1 MSTNNTDR
9 DNTGVL
15 FTVNEK
21 KSENHPDFTGNVVI
35 GGKKYSLSAWK
46 KTSGS
51 GVTYQSL
58 SVREWSDTP
67 PAGKTAP
74 AAKTAKAPSLLD

>member
-1 MSTNNTDR
+1 MANYDDK

-15 FTVNEK
+15 FVNNK
-21 KSENHPDFTGNVVI
+21 KVEGSNQPDFTGNVVI

-51 GVTYQSL
+51 GLEYQSL
-58 SVREWSDTP
+58 SVREWTENPPVRKDT
-67 PAGKTAP
+67 AAP
-74 AAKTAKAPSLLD
+74 DLFS